1 MKRTESAHL
10 IQQRVSEMPFR
21 NSDQRNMQESLSKA
35 KRKVLLL
42 QKGAAT
48 DHI

>member
-1 MKRTESAHL
+1 
-10 IQQRVSEMPFR
+10 MPVP
-21 NSDQRNMQESLSKA
+21 NTDQRNMRESLSKA

-48 DHI
+48 DHNIDR